1 MDYNYLGYRFR
12 PTEDEI
18 ITYFLE
24 NKMRGNAFPVHAINT
39 VNICAFE
46 PWQLPEQAAIGDD
59 EEWYFFSEHNKKYA
73 NSARTERTTRAGHWK
88 VTGKDRQIWDKH
100 GKEVIG
106 VKKNLVFYKGRGSN
120 AVKTSWVIHE
130 YHSNNASA
138 YQKPYVLSYLKGNLN
153 EKDYSRAASSGHA
166 ASGS

>member
-1 MDYNYLGYRFR
+1 MLLINFYVY
-12 PTEDEI
+12 
-18 ITYFLE
+18 TY
-24 NKMRGNAFPVHAINT
+24 ACT
-39 VNICAFE
+39 
-46 PWQLPEQAAIGDD
+46 EQAAIEND

-88 VTGKDRQIWDKH
+88 VTGKDRQIWDKNR
-100 GKEVIG
+100 KEVIG

-138 YQKPYVLSYLKGNLN
+138 YQAFSYFTFVF
-153 EKDYSRAASSGHA
+153 S
-166 ASGS
+166 